1 MLPEKEK
8 ARLLLE
14 LLTEGA
20 LVAMNHSEAV
30 KRKSEGSALTVGKT
44 YVNLPNSITFLRIL
58 LIPVFVWLFSE
69 SSQDRALV
77 AGLVF
82 AGAAFT
88 DFLDGYLARR
98 SGQITNLGKLLDPVA
113 DKLLVASGLILLVQF
128 QRVAVWLAIVM
139 IAREMIVTGARAV
152 AAKEGFVVPAD
163 SLGKFKVVGQIGGIL
178 CLILQG
184 VWVQIEDLL
193 SHVGTG
199 LLYVAL
205 FFSLLSGWRYLIQ
218 IFKKISPQYW

>member
-1 MLPEKEK
+1 MNQSEVVVKEK
-8 ARLLLE
+8 
-14 LLTEGA
+14 
-20 LVAMNHSEAV
+20 SEQNDV
-30 KRKSEGSALTVGKT
+30 IMGEVYL
-44 YVNLPNSITFLRIL
+44 NLPNSLTLLRIL
-58 LIPVFVWLFSE
+58 LIPVFVWFFSE
-69 SSQDRALV
+69 SSPERALA

-88 DFLDGYLARR
+88 DFLDGYLARK

-139 IAREMIVTGARAV
+139 IAREMIVTGARVV

-163 SLGKFKVVGQIGGIL
+163 SLGKFKVIGQIGGIL

-184 VWVQIEDLL
+184 VWVQSEGTLATI
-193 SHVGTG
+193 GTG
-199 LLYVAL
+199 LLYIAL
-205 FFSLLSGWRYLIQ
+205 FFSLFSGWRYLMQ

>member
-1 MLPEKEK
+1 MNQSEVVGKEK
-8 ARLLLE
+8 
-14 LLTEGA
+14 
-20 LVAMNHSEAV
+20 SERNDVIMGEAY
-30 KRKSEGSALTVGKT
+30 L
-44 YVNLPNSITFLRIL
+44 NLPNSLTLLRIL
-58 LIPVFVWLFSE
+58 LIPVFVWFFSE
-69 SSQDRALV
+69 SSPERALV

-82 AGAAFT
+82 ACAAFT
-88 DFLDGYLARR
+88 DFLDGYLARK

-139 IAREMIVTGARAV
+139 IAREMIVTGARVV

-163 SLGKFKVVGQIGGIL
+163 SLGKFKVIGQIGGIL

-184 VWVQIEDLL
+184 VWVQSEGTLITI
-193 SHVGTG
+193 GTG
-199 LLYVAL
+199 LLYLAL
-205 FFSLLSGWRYLIQ
+205 FFSLFSGWRYLMQ

>member
-1 MLPEKEK
+1 MNQSEVVKHRK
-8 ARLLLE
+8 
-14 LLTEGA
+14 TERHS
-20 LVAMNHSEAV
+20 LVRGE
-30 KRKSEGSALTVGKT
+30 T
-44 YVNLPNSITFLRIL
+44 YLNLPNSITLLRIL

-69 SSQDRALV
+69 SSQDRALL

-88 DFLDGYLARR
+88 DFLDGYLARK

-128 QRVAVWLAIVM
+128 QRVAVWVAIVM

-152 AAKEGFVVPAD
+152 AAKEGLVVPAH
-163 SLGKFKVVGQIGGIL
+163 SLGKLKVVGQIGGIL

-184 VWVQIEDLL
+184 VWIQFEEVL
-193 SHVGTG
+193 SLVGTG

-205 FFSLLSGWRYLIQ
+205 VFSLLSGWRYLIH

>member
-1 MLPEKEK
+1 MNQSEVVKEK
-8 ARLLLE
+8 
-14 LLTEGA
+14 
-20 LVAMNHSEAV
+20 SEQNDV
-30 KRKSEGSALTVGKT
+30 IMGEVYL
-44 YVNLPNSITFLRIL
+44 NLPNSLTLLRIL
-58 LIPVFVWLFSE
+58 LIPVFVWFFSE
-69 SSQDRALV
+69 SSPDRALA

-82 AGAAFT
+82 ACAAFT
-88 DFLDGYLARR
+88 DFLDGYLARK

-139 IAREMIVTGARAV
+139 IAREMIVTGARVV

-163 SLGKFKVVGQIGGIL
+163 SLGKFKVIGQIGGIL

-184 VWVQIEDLL
+184 VWVQSEGLL
-193 SHVGTG
+193 ASIGTG
-199 LLYVAL
+199 LLYIAL
-205 FFSLLSGWRYLIQ
+205 FFSLYSGGRYLMQ